1 MPALGST
8 TQNRA
13 LPNVLIIGDSIS
25 IGYTPF
31 VSKLLSEKAIVTR
44 PGENCGPTER
54 GVAKLDKW
62 LGDKTYKVIY
72 FNFGLHDLKHVV
84 DPVTK
89 AASAKP
95 EDPILA
101 DLPTYKVNLTAIV
114 QKQKATGATLFFAT
128 TTPVPENSGT
138 PLRTIM
144 VPLFCT
150 TL

>member
-1 MPALGST
+1 MDQPLNRRDFIQLSLSTILAMPALGST

-72 FNFGLHDLKHVV
+72 FNSGLHDLKHVGRGRFIRLCV
-84 DPVTK
+84 AKGGAMAK
-89 AASAKP
+89 A
-95 EDPILA
+95 
-101 DLPTYKVNLTAIV
+101 
-114 QKQKATGATLFFAT
+114 Q
-128 TTPVPENSGT
+128 
-138 PLRTIM
+138 
-144 VPLFCT
+144 
-150 TL
+150 